1 MSHDDVRSECDSV
14 RCGELDADGLKCS
27 LQVCQ
32 TCITKE
38 CPVDQAETSNN
49 RYTCRTVYAEEL
61 CDCLVA
67 SDQVWVVERCG
78 TA

>member
-14 RCGELDADGLKCS
+14 RCGELDVNGLKCS

-38 CPVDQAETSNN
+38 CPVDQAEQVKIDIHVGRFMQKN
-49 RYTCRTVYAEEL
+49 CVTV
-61 CDCLVA
+61 
-67 SDQVWVVERCG
+67 
-78 TA
+78 